1 MNESNWWEAASDEER
16 RKLALRAIAMAEGFQ
31 RRVNADLEA
40 LQAVRAVL
48 SSIGRE
54 IAGANVAEARRLAEA
69 GVQLL
74 DDIIGIENAE
84 FDFSEMRE
92 MIAAKED

>member
-1 MNESNWWEAASDEER
+1 MNDANWWESAGDEER
-16 RKLALRAIAMAEGFQ
+16 RKLALRAIDMAEGFQ
-31 RRVNADLEA
+31 RRVNADLKA

-54 IAGANVAEARRLAEA
+54 IEGAHVAEARRLAEA

-84 FDFSEMRE
+84 FDFSEMRS
-92 MIAAKED
+92 MIVAKEG